1 MLDAYSVQD
10 VVYVCACVLVWAVGF
25 NAGLNMK

>member
-10 VVYVCACVLVWAVGF
+10 VLLVCAVVVVWALGF
-25 NAGLNMK
+25 SAGLKMK

>member
-10 VVYVCACVLVWAVGF
+10 LLFVAAFVVVWALGYS
-25 NAGLNMK
+25 AGVKR